1 MFFMRIENDRCHH
14 KKVRSPVLGI
24 ASSHVGS
31 IFSHREHGGHG
42 GFKHTYSF
50 VDIFFSH
57 RTHRSNR
64 AFLRT
69 VSSPQK
75 ASGIQSS
82 QSLSAIIITKK
93 GHNEAYI
100 LFIGVS
106 RWLRPFPSGE
116 GKGEGP
122 LSFCPLCVLF
132 FCVFLWEKIC
142 HSLFVIMS
150 FCLTKIT
157 SFSPSLCYSVFK
169 KTSVSLCHYVILS
182 SKKHLSPSV
191 PLLFCLQDHPF
202 CLSCPHVTLSS
213 KKTSVYLC
221 H

>member
-1 MFFMRIENDRCHH
+1 MSLWGFVCSVHLC
-14 KKVRSPVLGI
+14 KSVRKRTHLRV
-24 ASSHVGS
+24 VG
-31 IFSHREHGGHG
+31 R
-42 GFKHTYSF
+42 
-50 VDIFFSH
+50 FFSH
-57 RTHRSNR
+57 RAHRVNR

-69 VSSPQK
+69 FRAHRTPPAYRVHR
-75 ASGIQSS
+75 G
-82 QSLSAIIITKK
+82 LSAIIITKK

-122 LSFCPLCVLF
+122 LSFWTLCVLF
-132 FCVFLWEKIC
+132 ICVLCEKKYVILYLSLC
-142 HSLFVIMS
+142 HSVFKKTSVSLRHSVILSSKKHLFLSVTLL

-169 KTSVSLCHYVILS
+169 TTPSVSPVLM
-182 SKKHLSPSV
+182 
-191 PLLFCLQDHPF
+191 LLCLQNYPI
-202 CLSCPHVTLSS
+202 
-213 KKTSVYLC
+213 YLC